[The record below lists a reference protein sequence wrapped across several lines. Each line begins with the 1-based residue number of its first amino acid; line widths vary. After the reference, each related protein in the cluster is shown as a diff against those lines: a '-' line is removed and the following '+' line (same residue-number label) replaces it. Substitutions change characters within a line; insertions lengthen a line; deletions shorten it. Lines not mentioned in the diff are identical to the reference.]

1 MGTNFYLRQ
10 KQPTVR
16 RTIHIGKRSWGW
28 LFHWDSCD
36 EIDYPRWCD
45 EDRDQYVHELPHSI
59 KSVEDIRAYLRT
71 GEWELVDEYD
81 NVLPDWEAEI
91 EGFCQWDGGKSSWNE
106 RHPDK
111 PVKWH
116 VQVPS
121 GYRDSEGQIFD
132 RGNGFS

>member
-45 EDRDQYVHELPHSI
+45 EDRDQYVYELPHSI

-81 NVLPDWEAEI
+81 NVFPDWEAEI
-91 EGFCQWDGGKSSWNE
+91 EGFCQWDGGKSGYNE

-111 PVKWH
+111 PVKWD

-121 GYRDSEGQIFD
+121 GYRDGEGQIFH
-132 RGNGFS
+132 RGNGFC

>member
-10 KQPTVR
+10 KQPTIR
-16 RTIHIGKRSWGW
+16 RTIHIGKRSCGW

-45 EDRDQYVHELPHSI
+45 EDTDQYVYELPHSI

-91 EGFCQWDGGKSSWNE
+91 DGFCQWDGGKSSWNE
-106 RHPDK
+106 RHPDR
-111 PVKWH
+111 PVKWDVH
-116 VQVPS
+116 VPS

-132 RGNGFS
+132 RGKGFC

>member
-45 EDRDQYVHELPHSI
+45 EDCDQYVYELPHSI

-81 NVLPDWEAEI
+81 NVLPDWETEI
-91 EGFCQWDGGKSSWNE
+91 DGFCQWDGGKSSWNE
-106 RHPDK
+106 RNPDR
-111 PVKWH
+111 PVKWDVH
-116 VQVPS
+116 VPS

-132 RGNGFS
+132 RGNGFC